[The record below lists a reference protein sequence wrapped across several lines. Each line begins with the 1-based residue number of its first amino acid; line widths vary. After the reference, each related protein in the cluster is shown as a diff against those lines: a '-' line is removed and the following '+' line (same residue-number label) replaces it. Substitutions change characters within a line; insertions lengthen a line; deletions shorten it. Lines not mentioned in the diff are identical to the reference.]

1 MGSKWTRGVPGNYME
16 RTDGGHG
23 RKNFMLNRER
33 DSGGEKVQI
42 WNRLDPAAERSPAG
56 GALISHQARN
66 YIQERTKGVD
76 DSLTASLSMLILL
89 NHRQG

>member
-1 MGSKWTRGVPGNYME
+1 MGSKWTTGVPGNYME

-33 DSGGEKVQI
+33 DSGGENVQI

-56 GALISHQARN
+56 GRSF
-66 YIQERTKGVD
+66 RTKQGTI
-76 DSLTASLSMLILL
+76 SRRELKEWMILSQPFC
-89 NHRQG
+89 RC